1 MFFFSGGLFSFAQ
14 NALFFLRL
22 FIFYIFYG
30 SQSPRASPVGIILY
44 IRTFALCSAALAR
57 LALQLE
63 MVMRLLCKCKRWLL
77 LLLFCLYIYTYT
89 GRYTSYIYIY
99 MPLYIHMHS
108 ITFLRDL
115 RLFFFL
121 LCSRRTLT
129 NTAAAVSF
137 GNPTKKCHRLLYCCH
152 CDIVKKIYYNTVQKR
167 VFVDYSA
174 PYYNLYRTRK
184 TISYIVM

>member
-1 MFFFSGGLFSFAQ
+1 MFFFRRPFLVCPKRAFFPSFIY
-14 NALFFLRL
+14 FLYFLWMTKSESVARWD
-22 FIFYIFYG
+22 YIIYKDICIMFRC
-30 SQSPRASPVGIILY
+30 PSPVGTSIRNGNAFVMQMQKVVIIIVILIIY
-44 IRTFALCSAALAR
+44 IRILAGTP
-57 LALQLE
+57 A
-63 MVMRLLCKCKRWLL
+63 
-77 LLLFCLYIYTYT
+77 
-89 GRYTSYIYIY
+89 IY

-121 LCSRRTLT
+121 LCSRHTLT
-129 NTAAAVSF
+129 DTAAAVSF